1 MRVTVTIDRRPEI
14 ADPEGTTVK
23 RALHDLGFTETAS
36 VRMDRVIH
44 LEVEGDEAGLL
55 LDVSHDFELGSG
67 NEVVA
72 SLCEELGHELSKIS
86 SCQLNS
92 RHGVGD

>member
-1 MRVTVTIDRRPEI
+1 MKVTVRIDRRPEI

-44 LEVEGDEAGLL
+44 LDVEGDDPAVVRARVEEMCRQLL
-55 LDVSHDFELGSG
+55 ANPVLEDFEV
-67 NEVVA
+67 EV
-72 SLCEELGHELSKIS
+72 G
-86 SCQLNS
+86 
-92 RHGVGD
+92 G